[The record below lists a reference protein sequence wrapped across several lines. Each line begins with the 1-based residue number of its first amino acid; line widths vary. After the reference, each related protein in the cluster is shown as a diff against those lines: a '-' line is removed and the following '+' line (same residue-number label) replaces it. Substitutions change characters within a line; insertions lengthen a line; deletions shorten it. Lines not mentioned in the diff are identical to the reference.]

1 MDKMLFMY
9 MYMMKMQLLNIA
21 IKLLS
26 VLLLV
31 PLRYLKLPPKPR
43 SFQNPS
49 ITKTFIFPL

>member
-31 PLRYLKLPPKPR
+31 PLRYLKRPPKPR